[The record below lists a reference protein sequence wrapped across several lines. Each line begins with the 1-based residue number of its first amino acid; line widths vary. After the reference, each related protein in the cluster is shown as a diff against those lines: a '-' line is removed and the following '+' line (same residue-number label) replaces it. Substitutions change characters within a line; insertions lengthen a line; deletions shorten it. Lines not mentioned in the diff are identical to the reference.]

1 MPKKLLAP
9 LEPSY
14 NEANEADPDEITPR
28 LRPAND
34 MPSQRHCM
42 RCGQQFA
49 SEGWHNRLC
58 RPCRSRGTQGL

>member
-1 MPKKLLAP
+1 MSKKLLAP
-9 LEPSY
+9 LETRFD
-14 NEANEADPDEITPR
+14 EADPDEFIPR

-34 MPSQRHCM
+34 TPSQRQCM

-58 RPCRSRGTQGL
+58 RPCRNRGSQGV